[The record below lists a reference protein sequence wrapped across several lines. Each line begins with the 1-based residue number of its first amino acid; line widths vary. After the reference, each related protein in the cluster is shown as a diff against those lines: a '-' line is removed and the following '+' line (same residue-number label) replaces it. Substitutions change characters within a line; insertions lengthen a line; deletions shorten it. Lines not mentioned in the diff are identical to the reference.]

1 MTINPKNKKENIIP
15 RITFNDDNL
24 IPLLFSFIIEEKD
37 SNFIEITG
45 RTQGIKF
52 RISPPINAIK

>member
-1 MTINPKNKKENIIP
+1 MTKDPKNKKEKIIP
-15 RITFNDDNL
+15 RTMFNDDNL
-24 IPLLFSFIIEEKD
+24 ILFLFSCTIEEKE

-52 RISPPINAIK
+52 RISPPTNAII